1 MLLIAGYAHV
11 PPYGPSVSDP
21 DQKTFR
27 PTFARTWY
35 EAAVDATQ
43 MRRAI
48 ARTPLAPVAAFPK
61 RLARV
66 ARHDAK
72 VLRIS
77 ARWLVT
83 SREHHNYTYEL
94 TKLSRHHLAWF
105 VSVVCDIPVKQVRA
119 YVAEIESDDVLRHH
133 IERATATAARRGL
146 ADKQSTTPDAWGG
159 TRSSAPPAPHTWWRP
174 ASTRGWA
181 PASWRPPCSATRRRA
196 TRAGSRRWTS
206 TPRPATWPP
215 QPWSEVVDLVIG
227 DSIASI
233 GALDRPVDLF
243 LHDSDHS
250 RAHEKREFDA
260 VEPKL
265 APGAHPAHRQRHQ
278 HQCARR
284 ARRAHRPAVPRLP
297 GEPANHWYPGDGIG
311 VAW

>member
-1 MLLIAGYAHV
+1 M
-11 PPYGPSVSDP
+11 
-21 DQKTFR
+21 
-27 PTFARTWY
+27 
-35 EAAVDATQ
+35 DATKL
-43 MRRAI
+43 RRAI

-72 VLRIS
+72 VLRTS

-105 VSVVCDIPVKQVRA
+105 VSVVCDLPVKQVRG
-119 YVAEIESDDVLRHH
+119 YLAEIESDDVLRRH
-133 IERATATAARRGL
+133 IEQATAGAARRGL
-146 ADKQSTTPDAWGG
+146 ADRQVRYA
-159 TRSSAPPAPHTWWRP
+159 RRI
-174 ASTRGWA
+174 GWYA
-181 PASWRPPCSATRRRA
+181 IVRA
-196 TRAGSRRWTS
+196 TRPSHVVETGVDKGLGSCVLASALLRNAEEGHPGRLTSLDINPEAGYL
-206 TPRPATWPP
+206 AHAA
-215 QPWSEVVDLVIG
+215 PWSQVVDLVIG

-233 GALDRPVDLF
+233 AALDRPVDLF

-250 RAHEKREFDA
+250 RAHEKREFEA

-265 APGAHPAHRQRHQ
+265 APGAILLTDNVTTTNVLAEHAERTG
-278 HQCARR
+278 RR
-284 ARRAHRPAVPRLP
+284 FLAYR
-297 GEPANHWYPGDGIG
+297 ETPANHWYPGDGIG

>member
-1 MLLIAGYAHV
+1 M
-11 PPYGPSVSDP
+11 
-21 DQKTFR
+21 
-27 PTFARTWY
+27 
-35 EAAVDATQ
+35 DATQ
-43 MRRAI
+43 LRRAI

-72 VLRIS
+72 VLRAS

-94 TKLSRHHLAWF
+94 TKLSRHHLTWF
-105 VSVVCDIPVKQVRA
+105 VSVVCDIPVKQVRG

-133 IERATATAARRGL
+133 IEQATATAARRGL
-146 ADKQSTTPDAWGG
+146 ADKKVRYA
-159 TRSSAPPAPHTWWRP
+159 RRV
-174 ASTRGWA
+174 GWYA
-181 PASWRPPCSATRRRA
+181 IVRA
-196 TRAGSRRWTS
+196 THPAQVVETGVDKGLGTCVLASALLRNAQEGHPGRVTSLDINPEAGYLARV
-206 TPRPATWPP
+206 A
-215 QPWSEVVDLVIG
+215 PWAEVVDLVIG

-265 APGAHPAHRQRHQ
+265 APGAILLTDNVTSTNVLAEHAERTG
-278 HQCARR
+278 RR
-284 ARRAHRPAVPRLP
+284 FLAYR
-297 GEPANHWYPGDGIG
+297 ESPANHWYPGDGIG

>member
-1 MLLIAGYAHV
+1 M
-11 PPYGPSVSDP
+11 
-21 DQKTFR
+21 
-27 PTFARTWY
+27 
-35 EAAVDATQ
+35 DATKL
-43 MRRAI
+43 RRAI

-61 RLARV
+61 RFARV

-72 VLRIS
+72 VLRAS

-94 TKLSRHHLAWF
+94 TKLSRHHLTWF
-105 VSVVCDIPVKQVRA
+105 VSVVCDIPVQQVRG
-119 YVAEIESDDVLRHH
+119 YVAEIESDDALRHH
-133 IERATATAARRGL
+133 IEQATATAARRGL
-146 ADKQSTTPDAWGG
+146 ADRKVRYA
-159 TRSSAPPAPHTWWRP
+159 RRV
-174 ASTRGWA
+174 GWYA
-181 PASWRPPCSATRRRA
+181 IVRA
-196 TRAGSRRWTS
+196 THPAHVVETGVDKGLGTCVLASALLRNAQEGHPGRVTSLDINPEAGYLARV
-206 TPRPATWPP
+206 A
-215 QPWSEVVDLVIG
+215 PWSEVVDLVIG

-265 APGAHPAHRQRHQ
+265 APGAILLTDNVTSTNVLAEHAERTG
-278 HQCARR
+278 RR
-284 ARRAHRPAVPRLP
+284 FLAYRESPV
-297 GEPANHWYPGDGIG
+297 NHWYPGDGIG

>member
-1 MLLIAGYAHV
+1 M
-11 PPYGPSVSDP
+11 
-21 DQKTFR
+21 
-27 PTFARTWY
+27 
-35 EAAVDATQ
+35 DATQ
-43 MRRAI
+43 LRRAI

-72 VLRIS
+72 VLRAS

-94 TKLSRHHLAWF
+94 TKLSRHHLTWF
-105 VSVVCDIPVKQVRA
+105 VSVVCDIPVQQVRG

-133 IERATATAARRGL
+133 IEQATATAARRGL
-146 ADKQSTTPDAWGG
+146 ADKNVRYA
-159 TRSSAPPAPHTWWRP
+159 RRV
-174 ASTRGWA
+174 GWYA
-181 PASWRPPCSATRRRA
+181 IVRA
-196 TRAGSRRWTS
+196 THPAHVVETGVDKGLGTCVLASALLRNAQEGHPGRVTSLDINPEAGYLARV
-206 TPRPATWPP
+206 A
-215 QPWSEVVDLVIG
+215 PWSEVVDLVIG

-265 APGAHPAHRQRHQ
+265 APGAILLTDNVTSTNVLAEHAERTS
-278 HQCARR
+278 RR
-284 ARRAHRPAVPRLP
+284 FLAYR
-297 GEPANHWYPGDGIG
+297 ESPANHWYPGDGIG

>member
-1 MLLIAGYAHV
+1 MDV
-11 PPYGPSVSDP
+11 
-21 DQKTFR
+21 
-27 PTFARTWY
+27 
-35 EAAVDATQ
+35 TQ
-43 MRRAI
+43 LRRAI

-72 VLRIS
+72 VLRDS

-94 TKLSRHHLAWF
+94 TKLSRHHLTWF
-105 VSVVCDIPVKQVRA
+105 VSVVCDIPIQQARGH
-119 YVAEIESDDVLRHH
+119 VAEIESDDVLRHH
-133 IERATATAARRGL
+133 IEQTTATAARRGL
-146 ADKQSTTPDAWGG
+146 ADRKVCYA
-159 TRSSAPPAPHTWWRP
+159 RRV
-174 ASTRGWA
+174 GWYA
-181 PASWRPPCSATRRRA
+181 IVRA
-196 TRAGSRRWTS
+196 TRPSHIVETGVDKGLGTCVLASALLRNTQEGHPGRVTSLDINPEAGYLAR
-206 TPRPATWPP
+206 AT
-215 QPWSEVVDLVIG
+215 PWSDVVDLVIG

-233 GALDRPVDLF
+233 AALDRPVDLF

-265 APGAHPAHRQRHQ
+265 APDAILLTDNVTSTNVLAEHAERTG
-278 HQCARR
+278 RR
-284 ARRAHRPAVPRLP
+284 FLAYR
-297 GEPANHWYPGDGIG
+297 ESPANHWYPGDGIG